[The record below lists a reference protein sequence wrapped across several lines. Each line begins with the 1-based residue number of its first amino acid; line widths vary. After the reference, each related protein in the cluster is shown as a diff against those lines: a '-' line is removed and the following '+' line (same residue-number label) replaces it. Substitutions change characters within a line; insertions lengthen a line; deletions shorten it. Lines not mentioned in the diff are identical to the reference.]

1 MNPIK
6 LFRLCA
12 ICAISFTLATFS
24 TASAQTYTQIDYPN
38 ALLTEISGGPNV
50 EGTAVGL
57 WEDSNGVFHGFTVTS
72 TNTFKSFDPP
82 GSIFT
87 EPNFINYQGVVVGQY
102 LDSSAVSHGFILAAG
117 KYTVVDA
124 PGAAGTEISS
134 ANDLGELSGASCSD
148 PACGLT
154 GNSTTNES
162 FVLSRAGTYTSFN
175 PTGATSSE
183 SSTVS
188 LLGAVVGDY
197 TDDVGELNHGY
208 LLSHGSYTT
217 LDFPGATTGTFAGGG
232 NVSND
237 VVGIYNYLSCST
249 DCNHAF
255 WWHAGVYKSFDYP
268 GATFSEA
275 TGINSQGVIGGIF
288 TDSSGFT
295 HGFIRTPSY

>member
-1 MNPIK
+1 MNTLK

-12 ICAISFTLATFS
+12 ICAITFALATFS
-24 TASAQTYTQIDYPN
+24 TASAQTYTQIDYPS
-38 ALLTEISGGPNV
+38 AALTEISGGPNV

-57 WEDSNGVFHGFTVTS
+57 WLDSNSVFHGFSVTS
-72 TNTFKSFDPP
+72 TGTFKSFDPP

-87 EPNFINYQGVVVGQY
+87 EPTFINYQGVIVGEY
-102 LDSSAVSHGFILAAG
+102 LDSNAVSHGFILAAG
-117 KYTVVDA
+117 NFTVVDA
-124 PGAAGTEISS
+124 SGAAGTMLSGT
-134 ANDLGELSGASCSD
+134 NDLGEISGASCSD
-148 PACGLT
+148 PACGNT
-154 GNSTTNES
+154 GNASTNES
-162 FVLSRAGTYTSFN
+162 FVLSRLGTYTSFN
-175 PTGATSSE
+175 PPGATSSE

-197 TDDVGELNHGY
+197 TDNVGEVNHGY

-232 NVSND
+232 NLSND
-237 VVGIYNYLSCST
+237 VVGIYNYSNCTT

-268 GATFSEA
+268 SAIFSEA

-288 TDSSGFT
+288 TDSSGLT
-295 HGFIRTPSY
+295 HGFIRTP